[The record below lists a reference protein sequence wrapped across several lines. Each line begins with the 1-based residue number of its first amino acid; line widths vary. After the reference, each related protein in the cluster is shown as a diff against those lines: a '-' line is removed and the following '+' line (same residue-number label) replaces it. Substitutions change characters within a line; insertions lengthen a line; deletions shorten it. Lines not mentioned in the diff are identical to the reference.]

1 MEQELKYDMS
11 WNYNST
17 GLAVSSEWSYQ
28 YRYWKQ
34 ETKFMSTEQQS
45 DRKQLKS
52 ITVSR
57 HISESL
63 NCSQFLNNENYSN
76 FSILIILLSIMML

>member
-28 YRYWKQ
+28 YRY
-34 ETKFMSTEQQS
+34 
-45 DRKQLKS
+45 
-52 ITVSR
+52 
-57 HISESL
+57 
-63 NCSQFLNNENYSN
+63 
-76 FSILIILLSIMML
+76 